1 MVIHRADDKVE
12 VLTRSLAMQ
21 HRGLKSTFQDSRSRQ
36 GGAGVS
42 RLEERERDGLNGS
55 LGHFTIY
62 RACSNLDIWLRELAY
77 IFLTEKK
84 YESGEIMTMVFS
96 ICKITIVDIGIC

>member
-42 RLEERERDGLNGS
+42 RLGEREWDGLNGS

-62 RACSNLDIWLRELAY
+62 RELVQTW
-77 IFLTEKK
+77 IF
-84 YESGEIMTMVFS
+84 
-96 ICKITIVDIGIC
+96 D